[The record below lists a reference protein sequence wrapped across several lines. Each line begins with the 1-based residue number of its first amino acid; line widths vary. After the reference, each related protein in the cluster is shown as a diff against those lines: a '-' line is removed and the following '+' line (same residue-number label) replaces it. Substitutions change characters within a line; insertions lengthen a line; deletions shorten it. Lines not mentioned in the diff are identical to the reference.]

1 MKKSKRIKLI
11 VLVVLIICVAVLLL
25 FPGSR
30 LFIGPKLTIDMRLEV
45 DGKEAVPYN
54 ITCVNGAG
62 KEQKIRMINKDDEIV
77 LYIGAFH
84 HDMYTISYDVDT
96 PDGVKHFSYGIMRT
110 NQGGPRDSF
119 WYYINLD
126 REEET
131 MEWRARIWLGRR
143 DEEVGAR
150 DIMLSEDETAYVQYG
165 P

>member
-1 MKKSKRIKLI
+1 MNKSKRINLI
-11 VLVVLIICVAVLLL
+11 VLVVLIICVSVLFL
-25 FPGSR
+25 FPESR
-30 LFIGPKLTIDMRLEV
+30 LFIGPKLTVDMRLEV

-62 KEQKIRMINKDDEIV
+62 EGQKIRMINKDDEVV

-84 HDMYTISYDVDT
+84 HDMYTISYDINT
-96 PDGVKHFSYGIMRT
+96 PDGVKRFSYGIMRT

-119 WYYINLD
+119 WYYIDLD

-131 MEWRARIWLGRR
+131 MEWEARIWLDRKNA
-143 DEEVGAR
+143 EAR
-150 DIMLSEDETAYVQYG
+150 AHNISLLENETAYVQYG

>member
-1 MKKSKRIKLI
+1 MKKTKRIKLI

-62 KEQKIRMINKDDEIV
+62 
-77 LYIGAFH
+77 AC
-84 HDMYTISYDVDT
+84 
-96 PDGVKHFSYGIMRT
+96 
-110 NQGGPRDSF
+110 
-119 WYYINLD
+119 
-126 REEET
+126 
-131 MEWRARIWLGRR
+131 
-143 DEEVGAR
+143 